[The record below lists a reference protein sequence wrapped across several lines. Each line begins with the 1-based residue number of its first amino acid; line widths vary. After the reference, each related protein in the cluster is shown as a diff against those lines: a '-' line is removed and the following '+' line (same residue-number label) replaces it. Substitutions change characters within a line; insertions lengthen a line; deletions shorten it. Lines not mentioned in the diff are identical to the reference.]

1 MNGSRPVTS
10 ARPATARYLTGLI
23 GRDIQGSLSP
33 HLHESE
39 ADAQGI
45 RLIYRLFD
53 LAAEAMDADDLPRL
67 LDALQL
73 AGYAGVNVTHPYKQA
88 VIAHLDVLSPQA
100 AQIGAVNTVVFGK
113 AERRGYNSDV
123 TGFAENLR
131 SGLPSD
137 ARLHNVVQM
146 GAGGAGAATAHA
158 LIGLGTQRLTI
169 FDPEADRAGALCEAL
184 CAVHGQGRAVVGTDL
199 GIAIQDADG
208 IVNATPVGMVG
219 HPGSPIPKSLLHPD
233 LWVTDIVYFPLETQ
247 LLREA
252 RDVGCTT
259 LDGSGMTVFQAVG
272 AFEHFTGL
280 RADARR
286 MTASFKTAH
295 KRLAGG

>member
-1 MNGSRPVTS
+1 MTFV
-10 ARPATARYLTGLI
+10 RPAIARYLTGLI

-39 ADAQGI
+39 ADAQGV

-53 LAAEAMDADDLPRL
+53 LAADAMEIGDLPRL

-88 VIAHLDVLSPQA
+88 VIPHLDVLSPQA
-100 AQIGAVNTVVFGK
+100 EQIGAVNTVVFGK
-113 AERRGYNSDV
+113 GQRCGYNSDV

-137 ARLHNVVQM
+137 ARLQNVVQM

-169 FDPEADRAGALCEAL
+169 FDPEVDRAGALCEAL
-184 CAVHGQGRAVVGTDL
+184 CAVHGQGRVVVGTELDL
-199 GIAIQDADG
+199 AIQGADG
-208 IVNATPVGMVG
+208 IVNATPIGMVG

-280 RADARR
+280 RADAQR
-286 MTASFKTAH
+286 MAASFKMAH
-295 KRLAGG
+295 KALDGD